1 MKLRMVNCF
10 LGGHRGYNS
19 FYPDE
24 QDEQVFSSPV
34 VITNIKVFNQSW
46 TSLSDEE
53 RAEISDLSPGF
64 TDEIVLDYKQNNFSF
79 EFSAMEYANP
89 ERNQYAY
96 RLDGFDVGWQY
107 TDASKR
113 FAYYNNLMPG
123 TYTFHVKSSNSNGIW
138 DENVQTVKVTILPP
152 PWKNLVG
159 LYLIYISIYWYSCIF
174 SGLFATVSVYVM
186 HFICVRWNRLRLR
199 KLIMLNCS
207 SLRILHMNF

>member
-1 MKLRMVNCF
+1 MLFRSHQLWNLPGDAVTSIQSDKKGDLWLGTNAGLLKLTVPKDLQNVTYRLYTTSDGLQDNLFNRGASCEAPDGELF
-10 LGGHRGYNS
+10 FGGHRGYNS

-96 RLDGFDVGWQY
+96 RLDGFDVG
-107 TDASKR
+107 
-113 FAYYNNLMPG
+113 
-123 TYTFHVKSSNSNGIW
+123 
-138 DENVQTVKVTILPP
+138 
-152 PWKNLVG
+152 
-159 LYLIYISIYWYSCIF
+159 
-174 SGLFATVSVYVM
+174 
-186 HFICVRWNRLRLR
+186 
-199 KLIMLNCS
+199 
-207 SLRILHMNF
+207 

>member
-1 MKLRMVNCF
+1 MVNYF
-10 LGGHRGYNS
+10 LADIGDNSS

-138 DENVQTVKVTILPP
+138 DERYKNSKSYHFASTLE
-152 PWKNLVG
+152 NLVG
-159 LYLIYISIYWYSCIF
+159 LYLIYISIYWYF
-174 SGLFATVSVYVM
+174 LLYFPD
-186 HFICVRWNRLRLR
+186 
-199 KLIMLNCS
+199 CS
-207 SLRILHMNF
+207 QPYPFT